1 MDDTANS
8 KTLAQR
14 VARAIEEHKGLD
26 TVALYIG
33 QRSSFTDC
41 FVITTVTSD
50 AHMRGLRKNILDYL
64 AEEGVRP
71 YHRKKSIGDEGWL
84 VMDCGALVI
93 HLMTQEK
100 RAFYDLER
108 LWFEGE
114 LIFHSSSKSSSKSS
128 SSSSSS

>member
-8 KTLAQR
+8 KALARR
-14 VARAIEEHKGLD
+14 VARSIEEHKGLD

-50 AHMRGLRKNILDYL
+50 AHMRGLHKNILDFL
-64 AEEGVRP
+64 AQEGVSLQR
-71 YHRKKSIGDEGWL
+71 RKKSAASDEGWL
-84 VMDCGALVI
+84 ILDCGALVI
-93 HLMTQEK
+93 HLMTKEK
-100 RAFYDLER
+100 RTFYDLER

-114 LIFHSSSKSSSKSS
+114 LIFHSSSKSSSYSS
-128 SSSSSS
+128 SS